1 MAGALRPLPARR
13 PEEWVGGERPPPLS
27 TLDPM
32 PSLSSSLERVGMPA
46 ADAEWLHHLV
56 GDWQLVSDLS
66 FADLVLWVRGRDV
79 AEWTCVTHVRPNTG
93 PLVFYD
99 DMVGQR
105 ADGTRSQLLVR
116 CLAERRVVLQER
128 PEWLDDMPLREEAIP
143 VVREGRCLAVMTRHT
158 NLGTMRTPSRLE
170 NTYRTT
176 ADTLVG
182 MIATGHFP
190 QVGSAPERRRGAP
203 RVGDGVMRLDLDGI
217 ITYASPNV
225 ISSLHRFGEH
235 GRVLGDYLSRIVT
248 DGIEDRSV
256 VEESLP
262 LVLTGKAPMRAEI
275 EGSGTNLALRS
286 IPLSDNGKRIGAL
299 VLVRDVSELRR
310 REREILTKDATIRE
324 IHHRV
329 KNNLQTVAALL
340 RLQSRRVDD
349 DLAREALAEAERR
362 IGTIALVHD
371 TLSRTIDEAVDFDEI
386 VSRAFTSIVEVAGR
400 GTAVTGEFEG
410 SFGMVAAEDANALA
424 MVVTELVHNAV
435 EHGLDGA
442 DGGVVRIRAVR
453 RRVDDE
459 QRLVVDVE
467 DDGVG
472 LPEGFRP
479 GRSGLG
485 TRIVGALVQDL
496 RGAIRWEEC
505 EGGGTRARFEARLRP
520 ITGTERP
527 ATL

>member
-1 MAGALRPLPARR
+1 MSVTTTDILRSASWSD
-13 PEEWVGGERPPPLS
+13 E
-27 TLDPM
+27 
-32 PSLSSSLERVGMPA
+32 
-46 ADAEWLHHLV
+46 ADHEWLHQLV
-56 GDWQLVSDLS
+56 GDWQLLADLS
-66 FADLVLWVRGRDV
+66 FSDLVLWVSTHEGWR
-79 AEWTCVTHVRPNTG
+79 AAAHVRPTTG
-93 PLVFYD
+93 VSIFAEDLVG
-99 DMVGQR
+99 VAPSHELAARLAESSASGQR
-105 ADGTRSQLLVR
+105 TSADEDVDGEPVTVETIPVRRTSATVAVLSRHMIRGNVGRRGRLESRYLGLSDALLTMVADGTFPDGGGASS
-116 CLAERRVVLQER
+116 
-128 PEWLDDMPLREEAIP
+128 
-143 VVREGRCLAVMTRHT
+143 GR
-158 NLGTMRTPSRLE
+158 G
-170 NTYRTT
+170 
-176 ADTLVG
+176 
-182 MIATGHFP
+182 
-190 QVGSAPERRRGAP
+190 GAP
-203 RVGDGVMRLDLDGI
+203 RVGDGVVALDEGGH